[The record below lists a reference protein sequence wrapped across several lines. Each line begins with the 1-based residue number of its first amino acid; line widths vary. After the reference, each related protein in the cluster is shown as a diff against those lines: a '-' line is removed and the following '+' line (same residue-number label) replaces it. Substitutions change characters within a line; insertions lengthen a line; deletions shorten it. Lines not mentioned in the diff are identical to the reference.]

1 MKFDI
6 SDRFLSNGDD
16 SGKIKFD
23 AVSPSVGLNYNLEN
37 GSVFL
42 TVNSSFETPT
52 TTELANPDNSGG
64 FNASLKP
71 QKENNIELGYKY
83 VLDRLY
89 YEVAIFDIDLRDEL
103 VPFELENLPGRT
115 FYSNV
120 GKSSRTGIES
130 LMSWTLKP
138 NFVFDASYTWSDFSF
153 DNFIDKN
160 NKDFSGSKLPGLP
173 QSFAHFAFRYINE
186 HGLNATYNFNYSG
199 DLYANNANSV
209 KVNSYSVSNF
219 RLSYQINKDNW
230 SILPYMGMNNI
241 FDTEFN
247 SNIRINAFGSRY
259 YEPAPGRNSY
269 LGITFTRSM

>member
-1 MKFDI
+1 M
-6 SDRFLSNGDD
+6 
-16 SGKIKFD
+16 
-23 AVSPSVGLNYNLEN
+23 
-37 GSVFL
+37 
-42 TVNSSFETPT
+42 
-52 TTELANPDNSGG
+52 
-64 FNASLKP
+64 
-71 QKENNIELGYKY
+71 
-83 VLDRLY
+83 DRLY

-130 LMSWTLKP
+130 FMSWYLKP

-160 NKDFSGSKLPGLP
+160 NKDFSGSQLPGLP
-173 QSFAHFAFRYINE
+173 QSFAHFAFRYTNE
-186 HGLNATYNFNYSG
+186 NGLNATYNFNYSG

-219 RLSYQINKDNW
+219 SLSYQINKGNW

-259 YEPAPGRNSY
+259 YAVSY
-269 LGITFTRSM
+269 THLTLPTICSV

>member
-1 MKFDI
+1 M
-6 SDRFLSNGDD
+6 
-16 SGKIKFD
+16 
-23 AVSPSVGLNYNLEN
+23 
-37 GSVFL
+37 
-42 TVNSSFETPT
+42 
-52 TTELANPDNSGG
+52 
-64 FNASLKP
+64 
-71 QKENNIELGYKY
+71 
-83 VLDRLY
+83 
-89 YEVAIFDIDLRDEL
+89 RDEL
-103 VPFELENLPGRT
+103 VPFELEDLPGRT

-130 LMSWTLKP
+130 LMSWYLKP

-173 QSFAHFAFRYINE
+173 QSFAHFAFRYINDN
-186 HGLNATYNFNYSG
+186 GLNATYNFNYSG
-199 DLYANNANSV
+199 DLYGNNANSV
-209 KVNSYSVSNF
+209 KINSYSVSNF
-219 RLSYQINKDNW
+219 RLSYQINKGNW